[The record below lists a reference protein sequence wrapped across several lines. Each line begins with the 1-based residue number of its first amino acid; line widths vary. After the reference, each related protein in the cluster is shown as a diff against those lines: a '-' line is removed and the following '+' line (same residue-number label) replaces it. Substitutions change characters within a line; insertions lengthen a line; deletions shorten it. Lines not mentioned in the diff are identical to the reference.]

1 MCLHIKWLTV
11 SLLSFERHWLTTTW
25 WFRDFQSQTEWCNL
39 WWWALYNKNHLAYHM
54 QLSLDDRRHL
64 IAVKQWLKPKETWD
78 IILVD
83 KLGYWTAWNDHQ
95 ANLTDYKLAVKWDFY
110 ENKTMPKFVLA
121 YHLWWLAVIQCR
133 KPFRLAVCLMLQSA
147 VLFSQINFTL
157 FRKVSFYNYLMR
169 LRPLHCF

>member
-25 WFRDFQSQTEWCNL
+25 WFRDFQSQT

-110 ENKTMPKFVLA
+110 AKQNHAKICPCLSSMVTCSHTVQEAFQ
-121 YHLWWLAVIQCR
+121 IS
-133 KPFRLAVCLMLQSA
+133 RLLNVAKCSTVFADQLYS
-147 VLFSQINFTL
+147 V
-157 FRKVSFYNYLMR
+157 
-169 LRPLHCF
+169 